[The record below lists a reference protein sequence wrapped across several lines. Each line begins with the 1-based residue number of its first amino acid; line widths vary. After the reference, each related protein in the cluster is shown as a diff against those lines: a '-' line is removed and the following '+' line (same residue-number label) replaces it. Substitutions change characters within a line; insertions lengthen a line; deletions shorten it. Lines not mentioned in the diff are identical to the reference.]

1 LSCKFLY
8 KFFSTVLAFYI
19 FSYCQVYAASLFNGE
34 EGESA
39 QSNYSEFIDFDH
51 SDDAIWFSIMAATSP
66 PVLEVDVTTLDF
78 GETDTSKPFSVTNS
92 GDGTLVWSLYEY
104 EEWITVDATSG
115 SLAGNASTTVTVYVD
130 RSEVLEVGVVDGL
143 ITITSNGGNAEIDV
157 TMTVPDDP
165 VLEVNPSALD
175 FSSEYVVKGLSII
188 NSGTGVLNW
197 EIAAQ
202 ETWITVDQETG
213 ATGEGTTD
221 KINVMVDRSAVTE
234 LGGYSGELDITSD
247 GGDVTV
253 SVVMKKVNH
262 APEIPAVISPAD
274 GAVNQSLY
282 TTLSWEGGDI
292 DAEDGDVI
300 TYDVYF
306 STNEILVDI
315 EDVSVLTCS
324 DMKVCYCEPGAN
336 SLDGETTYYWKVV
349 AKDSYGEINSG
360 SVWSFT
366 TKNTISMCPA
376 FAIEL
381 DNEEHYLLRELR
393 DKVLA
398 KNENGRNYINV
409 YYRYSWELLLI
420 LFINDELGMET
431 VGVFKKLFPAIN
443 NLLVDREAFVTAKS
457 IEEVRK
463 LLERVALYAGPQ
475 FKIVL
480 KSIQIDIKNREK
492 METFGIIVTDE

>member
-1 LSCKFLY
+1 L
-8 KFFSTVLAFYI
+8 FSIAVALYI
-19 FSYCQVYAASLFNGE
+19 FSSCQVYATSIFEE
-34 EGESA
+34 EGYESR
-39 QSNYSEFIDFDH
+39 QRNYSEFIDFNR
-51 SDDAIWFSIMAATSP
+51 SDDAIWFSVMAATSP
-66 PVLEVDVTTLDF
+66 PALEVDVTTLDF

-104 EEWITVDATSG
+104 EEWISVDATSG
-115 SLAGNASTTVTVYVD
+115 ILGGSESTTVTVYVD
-130 RSEVLEVGVVDGL
+130 RSKVVEVGEVDGL

-213 ATGEGTTD
+213 VTGEGATD

-234 LGGYSGELDITSD
+234 LRGYSGELDITSN

-274 GAVNQSLY
+274 GAVSQSLY

-366 TKNTISMCPA
+366 TKNTISLCPA

-381 DNEEHYLLRELR
+381 DNEERYLLRELR
-393 DKVLA
+393 DKVLT

-443 NLLVDREAFVTAKS
+443 NLLVGREAFVTAKNV
-457 IEEVRK
+457 EEARK
-463 LLERVALYAGPQ
+463 LLGRVALYAGPQ
-475 FKIVL
+475 LKIVL
-480 KSIQIDIKNREK
+480 KSIQVDIKNREK